1 MVSASIRG
9 CARWIA
15 ISAAI
20 VGLSAKVAV
29 ATPVGSVFVTGHD
42 PDFHATSGV
51 TINAQHIIQDAL
63 TFVRDG
69 STLPVLLLQSNT
81 NNIAL
86 GDHLNSELGIIASG
100 YTAGATPGN
109 HYVKVDATT
118 FSSLSVAALLAT
130 YSAIVVPSD
139 HGGTLTE
146 QDLAALDARSS
157 DILAYLN
164 GGGGLFAMA
173 EDGDHS
179 GCVGACTAPLFGFL
193 PFLVS
198 STAFSEAES
207 GNTVTPFGAS
217 LGLTNTDVNGNF
229 SHNIFTATG
238 GMNVVD
244 VDARREI
251 LSLGF
256 RGTFTPTGVDTPEPS
271 TMVLLGSALGLLGM
285 KRRRRR

>member
-1 MVSASIRG
+1 MT
-9 CARWIA
+9 

-20 VGLSAKVAV
+20 LGLSAKVAF

-42 PDFHATSGV
+42 PDFHATLGA
-51 TINAQHIIQDAL
+51 TLNAQHIIQDAL
-63 TFVRDG
+63 TFVRNG
-69 STLPVLLLQSNT
+69 NTLPVLLLESNL
-81 NNIAL
+81 NNIPL
-86 GDHLNSELGIIASG
+86 GDHTDSEAGIVASG

-118 FSSLSVAALLAT
+118 FSSLSVATLLSS

-146 QDLAALDARSS
+146 QDLAALDGRSA

-179 GCVGACTAPLFGFL
+179 GGSGAKLFGFL

-207 GNTVTPFGAS
+207 GNTLTPFGLS
-217 LGLTNTDVNGNF
+217 LGLTNTDINGNF
-229 SHNIFTATG
+229 SHNVFTATG

-244 VDARREI
+244 VDARGEI
-251 LSLGF
+251 LSLAF
-256 RGTFTPTGVDTPEPS
+256 RGEFSPGGVATPEPS
-271 TMVLLGSALGLLGM
+271 TILLLGSGAFGLLRM
-285 KRRRRR
+285 KRRRRQ